1 MGRRKPLRPY
11 PQTRIIVRIVGGG
24 SRTLSSF
31 PYTWT
36 TTLLVKVRHS
46 DVDSSALIASA
57 SLASD
62 HGRLLGPG
70 EAGAKSILAPKKC
83 ADWDSTIDALG
94 FTINS
99 HTMRISSTYEK
110 KKTEAIK
117 NLLDDHWPRHRRGA
131 KARCVLSIAG
141 KLWNRTY
148 VVFRVKIAEAHGAA

>member
-83 ADWDSTIDALG
+83 ADWDSAIDALG

-110 KKTEAIK
+110 KKKQKRSKTFWTITG
-117 NLLDDHWPRHRRGA
+117 LRTDDAPKQGA
-131 KARCVLSIAG
+131 SSVWQGSCG
-141 KLWNRTY
+141 TG
-148 VVFRVKIAEAHGAA
+148 HT